1 MKSYKKM
8 ICAVVCLVWILSQ
21 TGCSQAGSSAPQP
34 VQIPAVTNAADTES
48 DSSATRSEMP
58 EAVSQGEE
66 KLSADAIPAYITE
79 EAGEV
84 AQKVRNVLKDD
95 SIVFLAMS
103 DTHYPGSEDG
113 AWNREQNNEGGLH
126 TAMAAKVLS
135 NLLPFDFVAHLGDVG
150 NGEKTTTPDEMK
162 AQIQEFVTYFTEAS
176 GNIPRF
182 IAIGNHDPGI
192 YYHDAQTDGRIHTL
206 PGDWLYEN
214 FTAHSDSDATVFGG
228 EENGGYCYR
237 DFADKKLRVFLLN
250 SAEQLI
256 TAQTD
261 KGPLPAQQ
269 LWAANALKDLGSKSD
284 AEEWSFL
291 VLCHY
296 PLDYGD
302 ARPISNVF
310 EAYVNGTS
318 ITVDGSTVS
327 FEGCNAPKFLAQF
340 HGHTH
345 CFKFARLNGYGNTGT
360 MTQYDAWRVAIPNVQ
375 YSRENYYTS
384 PLYGIYFNEEKSYE
398 KTPDTA
404 EETSLV
410 VNVINPSEQMLYSF
424 CYGAGYDRAV
434 NLSGVSY
441 YSIHTAAS
449 GAEITGDSTVVQD
462 GDSYTAAVT
471 VTGGYDVESVS
482 IIMGNQDISDCFENG
497 KIHIPAVTADVVIT
511 VRTKAAAENLIPLSL
526 GLENDLYIGD
536 HGEAGYSSGYRIS
549 TTYGT
554 EEVLEGGYVT
564 GFIPVNPATETLV
577 LHNIGTEMVN
587 YNEAKL
593 VGYTSIAES
602 GTQCGQIVLTDI
614 VPNADG
620 SITISPDSGWSAN
633 MTAVRYVRLSCSY
646 IGTDSAVYKE
656 S

>member
-1 MKSYKKM
+1 MKSYQKM
-8 ICAVVCLVWILSQ
+8 ICTVVCIAWILSQ
-21 TGCSQAGSSAPQP
+21 AGCRQTDSTTIEPT
-34 VQIPAVTNAADTES
+34 QIPTANVAADCEPES
-48 DSSATRSEMP
+48 SETQKETMQT
-58 EAVSQGEE
+58 VSQKEE
-66 KLSADAIPAYITE
+66 LLPADAIPAYIKE

-113 AWNREQNNEGGLH
+113 AWNQEQNNEGGLH
-126 TAMAAKVLS
+126 TAMAAKTLS
-135 NLLPFDFVAHLGDVG
+135 DMLPFDFVAHLGDVG

-162 AQIQEFVTYFTEAS
+162 AQIQEFVTYFTEAA

-192 YYHDAQTDGRIHTL
+192 YYHDAQTDGEIHTL
-206 PGDWLYEN
+206 SGDWLYEN
-214 FTAHSDSDATVFGG
+214 FTAHSASDATVFGG

-269 LWAANALKDLGSKSD
+269 LWVANALKDLGSKKD

-310 EAYVNGTS
+310 EAYVNGAS

-327 FEGCNAPKFLAQF
+327 FGGYNAPRFLAQF

-360 MTQYDAWRVAIPNVQ
+360 MTEYDAWRIAIPNVQ
-375 YSRENYYTS
+375 YSRENYYTN
-384 PLYGIYFNEEKSYE
+384 PFYGIYFNEEKSYE

-441 YSIHTAAS
+441 YSIHTTGS
-449 GAEITGDSTVVQD
+449 GADITGDSSVIRD
-462 GDSYTAAVT
+462 GDPYTAAVT
-471 VTGGYDVESVS
+471 LIDGYELESVV
-482 IIMGNQDISDCFENG
+482 ITMGDQDISDRYENG
-497 KIHIPAVTADVVIT
+497 KIYIPAVTADVVIT
-511 VRTKAAAENLIPLSL
+511 VSTKAPAENLIPLSL
-526 GLENDLYIGD
+526 GLDNNLYIGD
-536 HGEAGYSSGYRIS
+536 HGEKGYSSGYRIS

-554 EEVLEGGYVT
+554 EEALEGGYVT

-577 LHNIGTEMVN
+577 LRNIGTKIVN

-593 VGYTSIAES
+593 VGYASIAES
-602 GTQCGQIVLTDI
+602 GTQHGQLVLTDI

-620 SITISPDSGWSAN
+620 SLTITPESGWSAN
-633 MTAVRYVRLSCSY
+633 MTAVKYVRLSCSY
-646 IGTDSAVYKE
+646 IGSDSAVYKE
-656 S
+656 

>member
-1 MKSYKKM
+1 M
-8 ICAVVCLVWILSQ
+8 ICTVVCIAWILSQ
-21 TGCSQAGSSAPQP
+21 AGCRQTDSTTIEPT
-34 VQIPAVTNAADTES
+34 QIPTANVAADSEPES
-48 DSSATRSEMP
+48 SETQKETMQT
-58 EAVSQGEE
+58 VSQKEE
-66 KLSADAIPAYITE
+66 LLPADAIPAYIKE

-113 AWNREQNNEGGLH
+113 AWNQEQNNEGGLH
-126 TAMAAKVLS
+126 TAMAAKTLS
-135 NLLPFDFVAHLGDVG
+135 DMLPFDFVAHLGDVG

-162 AQIQEFVTYFTEAS
+162 AQIQEFVTYFTEAA

-192 YYHDAQTDGRIHTL
+192 YYHDAQTDGEIHTL
-206 PGDWLYEN
+206 SGDWLYEN
-214 FTAHSDSDATVFGG
+214 FTAHSASDATVFGG

-237 DFADKKLRVFLLN
+237 DFADQKLRVFLLN

-269 LWAANALKDLGSKSD
+269 LWVANALKDLGSKTD

-310 EAYVNGTS
+310 EAYVNGAS

-327 FEGCNAPKFLAQF
+327 FEGCNAPRFLAQF

-345 CFKFARLNGYGNTGT
+345 CFKFARLNGYGNTKT
-360 MTQYDAWRVAIPNVQ
+360 MTEYDAWRIAIPNVQ
-375 YSRENYYTS
+375 YSRENYYTKS
-384 PLYGIYFNEEKSYE
+384 FYGIYFNEEKSYE

-410 VNVINPSEQMLYSF
+410 VNVINPSEEMLYSF

-449 GAEITGDSTVVQD
+449 GADITGDSTVVRD
-462 GDSYTAAVT
+462 GDPYTAAVT
-471 VTGGYDVESVS
+471 LIDGYDLESVV
-482 IIMGNQDISDCFENG
+482 ITMGDQDISDRYENG
-497 KIHIPAVTADVVIT
+497 KIHIPAVTADVVIA
-511 VRTKAAAENLIPLSL
+511 VNTKATSANLIPQSL
-526 GLENDLYIGD
+526 GLDNDLYKGD
-536 HGEAGYSSGYRIS
+536 HGEVGYNSGYRIS
-549 TTYGT
+549 SSYGT
-554 EEVLEGGYVT
+554 QEELDGGYVT

-577 LHNIGTEMVN
+577 LRNIGTEIVN

-593 VGYTSIAES
+593 VGYASIAES
-602 GTQCGQIVLTDI
+602 GTQHGQLVLTDI

-620 SITISPDSGWSAN
+620 SLTITPESGWSAD
-633 MTAVRYVRLSCSY
+633 MTAVKYVRLSCSY
-646 IGTDSAVYKE
+646 IGSDSVICTE
-656 S
+656 